1 MTDPVDQA
9 SEPGWLQSMRV
20 AARQRPR
27 TQFRKIRWIDLQSL
41 LPERDAL
48 WNAATPETQAR
59 IVAVRE
65 SDNYAYQQP
74 ELVQTASSEGD
85 S

>member
-1 MTDPVDQA
+1 MTDPVDEA
-9 SEPGWLQSMRV
+9 PEPGWLQSMRA

-41 LPERDAL
+41 LRERDAL

-59 IVAVRE
+59 IVAMRE
-65 SDNYAYQQP
+65 SDNYAYLQP
-74 ELVQTASSEGD
+74 EPGPNRVLGRG
-85 S
+85 